1 MKREDVIQLTDNAIE
16 ELTAALEQGRSE
28 SLLRYLQVM
37 AKFHHYS
44 FGNTLLIH
52 WQRPDATHVAGFHA
66 WKKLGRSVIKGEH
79 GIGILAPMVSRVKR
93 DTQPE
98 QDDQAEGALNARSSL
113 RGFRVVHVFDVSQT
127 EGKALASF
135 SGVSGSPGE
144 HLERLKGFIAS
155 QKIELGYEYLF
166 GGALGCSEGGRISVR
181 PGLDPAEEF
190 SVLVHELAHE
200 LLHKDQAT
208 RPATKR
214 LRETEAEAVAFVVSH
229 GVGVDCCTK
238 SSDYIQLWQGNKEL
252 LLGALERIRRAATL
266 ILQGLGEGAEL
277 QAEDTAVSAAA

>member
-1 MKREDVIQLTDNAIE
+1 MKREEVIQLTDKAIE
-16 ELTAALEQGRSE
+16 ELAVALEQGRSE
-28 SLLRYLQVM
+28 CLLRYLQVM

-52 WQRPDATHVAGFHA
+52 CQRPDATHVAGFHA
-66 WKKLGRSVIKGEH
+66 WKKLGRSVIKGEL

-93 DTQPE
+93 DTDIE
-98 QDDQAEGALNARSSL
+98 DQAEGTHCARSLL

-127 EGKALASF
+127 EGKPLASF

-144 HLERLKGFIAS
+144 YLERLKGLIAV
-155 QKIELGYEYLF
+155 QKIQLGYDYLL
-166 GGALGCSEGGRISVR
+166 GGALGRSEGGRICVR
-181 PGLDPAEEF
+181 PGLEPAEEF

-200 LLHKDQAT
+200 LLHKDPAT
-208 RPATKR
+208 RPASKH
-214 LRETEAEAVAFVVSH
+214 LREMEAEAVAFVVGQ
-229 GVGVDCCTK
+229 GVGVDSCTR

-266 ILQGLGEGAEL
+266 ILQSLGEGAER
-277 QAEDTAVSAAA
+277 EVDDTVVSAAA